1 MKIKK
6 MIQMNINEFMFAL
19 NDELIK
25 NSFIGVEIHKAYS
38 NSKKSFALIVSA
50 GKKRKKYTLSFEV
63 RENYLNYNSI
73 EEIVNWFLKKEIE
86 VMR

>member
-1 MKIKK
+1 
-6 MIQMNINEFMFAL
+6 MNINEFMFTL

-50 GKKRKKYTLSFEV
+50 GKKGKKYTLSFEV
-63 RENYLNYNSI
+63 RENYLNHNSI